1 MVAFLLV
8 LVAPLM
14 YTVYL
19 SLFQK
24 KMIGGDTFV
33 GVGNY
38 VQELTDPA
46 FWDSLGRVV
55 LYLVVFVPVMIGIS
69 LATALAIDSARLHLP
84 RVFRLVIF
92 LPYAVP
98 GVIAALMWGY
108 MYGTH
113 FGLVGNIQQFF
124 GITLPDPLSSNLV
137 LASIGNIMVWLS
149 VGYNMLVLYSAL
161 RVVPT
166 ELYEAAELDGAG
178 AWQVIAAVKLPAIR
192 PALGV
197 TLVFSVI
204 GAFQLFNEPNILRA
218 LAPNAISSHPEHVC
232 LQPLFRGAAVQRR
245 RDGRDRDGPR
255 HGRRGVRHPAARR
268 EKGIGRWRSRQLHRP
283 ANHKPSRRSALGRRV
298 RPREGRGAKH
308 H

>member
-218 LAPNAISSHPEHVC
+218 LAPNAISSHFTPNMYAYS
-232 LQPLFRGAAVQRR
+232 LSFAGQQYNAAATVAIVMGLVTVVVAYVIQRL
-245 RDGRDRDGPR
+245 
-255 HGRRGVRHPAARR
+255 AAR
-268 EKGIGRWRSRQLHRP
+268 K
-283 ANHKPSRRSALGRRV
+283 A
-298 RPREGRGAKH
+298 
-308 H
+308 

>member
-1 MVAFLLV
+1 MTAMSGSAASLSRPHFRRTKETFTGWVFVAPFMVAFLLV

-218 LAPNAISSHPEHVC
+218 LAPNAISSHFTPNMYAYS
-232 LQPLFRGAAVQRR
+232 LSFAGQQYNAAATVAIVMVLVTVVVAYVIQRL
-245 RDGRDRDGPR
+245 
-255 HGRRGVRHPAARR
+255 AAR
-268 EKGIGRWRSRQLHRP
+268 K
-283 ANHKPSRRSALGRRV
+283 A
-298 RPREGRGAKH
+298 
-308 H
+308 